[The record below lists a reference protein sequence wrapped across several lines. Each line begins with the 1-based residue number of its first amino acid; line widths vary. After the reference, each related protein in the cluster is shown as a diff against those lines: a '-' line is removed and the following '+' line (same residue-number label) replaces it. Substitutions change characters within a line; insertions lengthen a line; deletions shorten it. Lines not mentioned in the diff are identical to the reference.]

1 MNLVPNVKYDG
12 KELSGMGSR
21 SVNVSGN
28 YFRDVMDV
36 HMVSGTADSAVNRGE
51 LVVGKTL
58 ADNNKWKVGQTL
70 TLSTAEGETKA
81 KVGAVTDST
90 EFSYVVFL
98 PKAVTEKLSK
108 TTAEH
113 TTVMY
118 VTAKPGTDLNAV
130 QKRIKEKVKKYY
142 VISVLNKEE
151 FKSTIATMINGIMV
165 IIYALL
171 ALSIIIAVFGVV
183 NTMALSISERT
194 REIGLLR
201 AIGTGN
207 GQVRGMIAIEA
218 VMISVLGTV
227 LGIITGIAAGA
238 VVQKVYTDNGL
249 GTLDIPWQQ
258 ILVFLG
264 LSVVIGLIASLWP
277 ARSALK
283 IPVLNAVSDE

>member
-12 KELSGMGSR
+12 KELSGIGSR

-194 REIGLLR
+194 REI
-201 AIGTGN
+201 
-207 GQVRGMIAIEA
+207 
-218 VMISVLGTV
+218 LGTV
-227 LGIITGIAAGA
+227 LGIITGVAAGA

-277 ARSALK
+277 A
-283 IPVLNAVSDE
+283 